1 MLTANSIGVPLEWD
15 ETVLGKP
22 PRILIDAPA
31 PARAKTRSRPA
42 RGDRILGQDRAD
54 GRPELAVPRP
64 HRPPARR
71 FSRKRVLGVFRLTK
85 GHGARIIPVDK
96 KARHDLR
103 VQPGDENGAAT
114 ANLVSAE
121 ISRDDGTR
129 ARFSARVRERL
140 GDLDDQR
147 NISLIA
153 IHQHGIP
160 DSFPERVLAETAALK
175 PFSLA
180 ERTDLRNVPLITI
193 DPPDARDHDDAV
205 WAEPDDDPA
214 NPGGVKVIVAI
225 ADVAAYVR
233 SGTALDREARIRGN
247 SVYFP
252 DRVVPDAAGAHLQRS
267 VFAARGRRSPGAR
280 LLHDLRCV
288 GHQEEAPFRAR
299 RHALGGKALLP
310 GGATRRSTER
320 RTTRPEPLLDPVLRP
335 LWKAYDVLMKGRRRR
350 EPLELDLPERK
361 LILDAHGLV
370 ERVVTPERLDAHK
383 LIEEFMI
390 QANVA
395 AAETLEAKT
404 TPLLYRVHE
413 PPAREK
419 LSALAE
425 FLKTVGLSLPLG
437 QVMRPKHFNRILAAA
452 AGKEY
457 QHVVNEIVL
466 RTQAQAVYSPD
477 NKGHFGLTLRRY
489 AHFTSP
495 IRRYADLIVHRGLI
509 SALGLG
515 SDGLSAEDIARLGDT
530 ADLVS
535 GAERRAM
542 AAERETVDRLIAAH
556 LAGQTGSIFKARI
569 GGVVGAGLFVTLNDS
584 GADGFVPVSTLGREY
599 FVYDQTRHALI
610 GERSGE
616 TFQLGDRVEVK
627 LVETTPVS
635 GGLRF
640 EMVSPGRPGKAPS
653 IPRRQARPLS
663 RQDAALSTRNEDI
676 DHDAPDRLDDMLR
689 SPTSTRGCA
698 GIGHD
703 LLDALRN
710 IGWQAV
716 CAFDGRSR
724 GLCSASARDEPD
736 KIAIEMV
743 DLGPHI
749 VHGLAILRQFL
760 GPLAHSRHLDACLDP
775 SLAPVLYRPC
785 GRKSRGVTY
794 PVNLA

>member
-1 MLTANSIGVPLEWD
+1 LAKLGKSTPSKLPSEAELLEFVQASGGKAGKREIARAFDIKGGDRIALKAMLKSLADTGKLARRHRRLIDTSALPPITAVEVVGLDPDGELIGIPLEWD

-22 PRILIDAPA
+22 PRILIEAG
-31 PARAKTRSRPA
+31 KTTSRE
-42 RGDRILGQDRAD
+42 
-54 GRPELAVPRP
+54 EL
-64 HRPPARR
+64 RPPARGEQILAKIEATGDPAWPFKAR
-71 FSRKRVLGVFRLTK
+71 IVRRLAETGKRVLGIFRMTK
-85 GHGARIIPVDK
+85 GQGARIVPVDK

-103 VQPGDENGAAT
+103 VLPGEENGARDGE
-114 ANLVSAE
+114 LVSAE
-121 ISRDDGTR
+121 IRRDAGR
-129 ARFSARVRERL
+129 GPASAKVRERL
-140 GDLDDQR
+140 GDMEDQR

-175 PFSLA
+175 PFSPA
-180 ERTDLRNVPLITI
+180 GRTDLRKIPLITI

-225 ADVAAYVR
+225 ADVATYVR

-252 DRVVPDAAGAHLQRS
+252 DRVVPMLPERISNDLCSLREKEDRPALACFMTFDASGTKKSHRFDRVVMRS
-267 VFAARGRRSPGAR
+267 AAKLSYQEAQAAIDGRPNAKTEM
-280 LLHDLRCV
+280 LL
-288 GHQEEAPFRAR
+288 E
-299 RHALGGKALLP
+299 
-310 GGATRRSTER
+310 
-320 RTTRPEPLLDPVLRP
+320 PVLRP
-335 LWKAYDVLMKGRRRR
+335 LWNAYDVLMKGRRRR

-383 LIEEFMI
+383 LVEEFMI

-395 AAETLEAKT
+395 AAEALEAKT

-419 LSALAE
+419 LAALSE

-466 RTQAQAVYSPD
+466 RTQAQAVYSPE

-495 IRRYADLIVHRGLI
+495 IRRYADLVVHRGLI

-515 SDGLSAEDIARLGDT
+515 SDGLTAEDIARLADT

-535 GAERRAM
+535 SAERRAM
-542 AAERETVDRLIAAH
+542 AAERETIDRLITAH
-556 LAGQTGSIFKARI
+556 LADRTGSNFRARI
-569 GGVVGAGLFVTLNDS
+569 SGVVGAGLFVTLTES

-599 FVYDQTRHALI
+599 FVFNPTRHALI
-610 GERSGE
+610 GEKSGE
-616 TFQLGDRVEVK
+616 TFQLGDRVEVR
-627 LVETTPVS
+627 LVEATPVS
-635 GGLRF
+635 GGMRF
-640 EMVSPGRPGKAPS
+640 EMVSQGRAGKPASP
-653 IPRRQARPLS
+653 PRNVKRGRRP
-663 RQDAALSTRNEDI
+663 R
-676 DHDAPDRLDDMLR
+676 
-689 SPTSTRGCA
+689 
-698 GIGHD
+698 
-703 LLDALRN
+703 
-710 IGWQAV
+710 
-716 CAFDGRSR
+716 
-724 GLCSASARDEPD
+724 
-736 KIAIEMV
+736 
-743 DLGPHI
+743 
-749 VHGLAILRQFL
+749 
-760 GPLAHSRHLDACLDP
+760 
-775 SLAPVLYRPC
+775 
-785 GRKSRGVTY
+785 
-794 PVNLA
+794 